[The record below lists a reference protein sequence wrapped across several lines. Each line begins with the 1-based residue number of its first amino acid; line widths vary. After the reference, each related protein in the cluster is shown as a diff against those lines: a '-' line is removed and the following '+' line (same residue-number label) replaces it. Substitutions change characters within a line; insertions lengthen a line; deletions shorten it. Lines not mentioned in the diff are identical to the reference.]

1 MGKKSY
7 KNHNNFQNTRNKS
20 RVVLDGM
27 HIHIIILLHRMIRR
41 THDSNTFQ
49 RLVLGKC
56 ILNDKA
62 LSLEH
67 FVIYIGT

>member
-1 MGKKSY
+1 MRKKSY

-27 HIHIIILLHRMIRR
+27 HIRI
-41 THDSNTFQ
+41 TFQ
-49 RLVLGKC
+49 DLVLVKC
-56 ILNDKA
+56 ILYDKV